1 MEKYTIKTAT
11 IDVPYEDEF
20 GNFKVFVSVDIEGY
34 FCTEFDEDGPYI
46 YLLNIVISNPNAYTE
61 EQCKIIEDYLLDNK
75 RELTEEFI

>member
-11 IDVPYEDEF
+11 IDVPYEDVF
-20 GNFKVFVSVDIEGY
+20 GNSKVFVGVDIEGY
-34 FCTEFDEDGPYI
+34 FILSLDEDGFYFQLI
-46 YLLNIVISNPNAYTE
+46 HIGVSEPNKYTE